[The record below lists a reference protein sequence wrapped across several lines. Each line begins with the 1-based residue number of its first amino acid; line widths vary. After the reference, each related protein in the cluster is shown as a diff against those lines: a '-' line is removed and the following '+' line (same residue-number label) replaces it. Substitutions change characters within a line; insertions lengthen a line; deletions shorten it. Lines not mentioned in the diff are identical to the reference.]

1 MAFLKIQELEK
12 LRRFFKM
19 IIEVKSCDEVVF
31 NGDADE
37 FLFMQDNDTE
47 LELLLDKLES
57 KPYNSI
63 VRFEDLRIEKLLD
76 LLWD

>member
-1 MAFLKIQELEK
+1 
-12 LRRFFKM
+12 M
-19 IIEVKSCDEVVF
+19 IIEVKNYDGVVF

-37 FLFMQDNDTE
+37 FLFMQDNDIE
-47 LELLLDKLES
+47 LENLLDKLES

-63 VRFEDLRIEKLLD
+63 VRFEDMRIEKMLD

>member
-1 MAFLKIQELEK
+1 ME
-12 LRRFFKM
+12 
-19 IIEVKSCDEVVF
+19 IEVRVDNEVVF

-37 FLFMQDNDTE
+37 FLFMQDNDIE
-47 LELLLDKLES
+47 LENLLDKLES

-63 VRFEDLRIEKLLD
+63 VKFEDLRIEKLLD

>member
-1 MAFLKIQELEK
+1 
-12 LRRFFKM
+12 M

-37 FLFMQDNDTE
+37 FLFMQDNDIE
-47 LELLLDKLES
+47 LENLLDKLES

-63 VRFEDLRIEKLLD
+63 VRFENVETKNQTLQ
-76 LLWD
+76 LWHNSCVKIIH

>member
-1 MAFLKIQELEK
+1 
-12 LRRFFKM
+12 M
-19 IIEVKSCDEVVF
+19 IIEVRKHDGVF
-31 NGDADE
+31 FSGDADE
-37 FLFMQDNDTE
+37 FLFMQDNDIE
-47 LELLLDKLES
+47 LENLLDKLES